1 MTLRPPSPFRGCMAD
16 DALFHGGKSSADQ
29 GEGALLI
36 FRPLADP
43 IASGAMTVP
52 VIGRAGCPRILEAR
66 PVPSI
71 AETHLG
77 RLPC

>member
-1 MTLRPPSPFRGCMAD
+1 MTLRQPFSGRCMAD

-36 FRPLADP
+36 FRPLAHLSYP
-43 IASGAMTVP
+43 APQGRRSSGGP
-52 VIGRAGCPRILEAR
+52 VAPQILAAR
-66 PVPSI
+66 PVPPI

-77 RLPC
+77 ELPC

>member
-1 MTLRPPSPFRGCMAD
+1 MTLQQPFSGRCMAD

-43 IASGAMTVP
+43 FPSGAMTVP
-52 VIGRAGCPRILEAR
+52 VIGRECEHERAR

-77 RLPC
+77 KIL